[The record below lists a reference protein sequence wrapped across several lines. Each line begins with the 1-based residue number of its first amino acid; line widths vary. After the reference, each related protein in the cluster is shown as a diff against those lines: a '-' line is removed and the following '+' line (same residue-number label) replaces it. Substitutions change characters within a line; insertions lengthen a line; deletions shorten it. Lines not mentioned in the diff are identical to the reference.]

1 MKKFILRLLLFC
13 LAPLPLLFLLQHV
26 IDTGLKK
33 SRYYYY
39 SEWNDLFSGK
49 VNADLVVLG
58 ASRAWVQISPRIL
71 DSALHMNTYNLGMDG
86 ATLRLQY
93 ERFKI
98 YLKYNKKPK
107 YVIQEVGYTSTLV
120 KNDELQKP
128 SQYLPYLSDPDVW
141 RIVRSYKSELNFLD
155 RYFPLYKYNNE
166 FVVAKE
172 GIMSYFGRGVKAVKY
187 KGYQGQDKQW
197 DSSFHNFLMTNP
209 QGAAWPVDPQAVSA
223 FREYLDF
230 CRDNGI
236 KVIIVYPPA
245 FIQSMDYVKN
255 KDEILGVFNSLSAEY
270 HIPFHNYM
278 YDSLNYSRD
287 NFYNSQHLNR
297 QAAEK
302 FSCKLAKDVEKDIN
316 SIGQ

>member
-13 LAPLPLLFLLQHV
+13 LAPLPLLYLLQYV

-71 DSALHMNTYNLGMDG
+71 DTVLHMNTYNLGMDG
-86 ATLRLQY
+86 ASLRLQY

-107 YVIQEVGYTSTLV
+107 YIVQEVGYTSTLV

-141 RIVRSYKSELNFLD
+141 RIVKSYKSDLSLLD
-155 RYFPLYKYNNE
+155 KYFPLYKYNNE
-166 FVVAKE
+166 VTVVKE
-172 GIMSYFGRGVKAVKY
+172 GIKSYFGKGVPAVKY
-187 KGYQGQDKQW
+187 KGYQGQNKTW

-209 QGAAWPVDPQAVSA
+209 QGASWPVDPEAVKA

-245 FIQSMDYVKN
+245 FIQSMDYVNN

-302 FSCKLAKDVEKDIN
+302 FSYKLAKEIEQDVR
-316 SIGQ
+316 